1 MRLTTLTV
9 RTALLPLAFFAFV
22 SATSGA
28 DVIKNATVGTPKLK
42 SIDAVKFAPD
52 GVLLIGDGPGAQL
65 VAVDTGD
72 VKPMPWK
79 ADAKT
84 AKIDEK
90 LAARIGAQAKGI
102 EIRGMAVNPA
112 SHTAY
117 FVVRKLD
124 DRKTLLLTIDGAGA
138 VSEYALEKVKHV
150 VIPLPKGEAAPV
162 SRITDIAWMG
172 DRVLVGAV
180 ASEEFASKVCS
191 IPAPLDPK
199 ATTLG
204 FSTETYHVSH
214 KKWETRAPMTSLVP
228 YESNGKKYVVGA
240 FACTPVVRYPLDDVK
255 AGAKVKGES
264 VIELGSGNQPRTMI
278 AYEKGGKSFVLMN
291 TFRFHHKSKPFG
303 WSPYVTFRMES
314 GLFAENEKLND
325 KAILRLTG
333 DKPATDKITIVAEFE
348 GTIHLD
354 KLDKERALVVKE
366 EKEGGLTLAAIPL
379 P

>member
-1 MRLTTLTV
+1 MSLRTHAV
-9 RTALLPLAFFAFV
+9 RTALLPLALLVMA
-22 SATSGA
+22 SAANGA
-28 DVIKNATVGTPKLK
+28 EVIRNATAGTPKIK
-42 SIDAVKFAPD
+42 SIDAIRFAPD

-65 VAVDTGD
+65 IAVDTGD
-72 VKPMPWK
+72 VKAKPWK

-90 LAARIGAQAKGI
+90 LAARIGVPAKGI
-102 EIRGMAVNPA
+102 EIRSMAVNPA
-112 SHTAY
+112 SQTAY
-117 FVVRKLD
+117 FLIRKLD
-124 DRKTLLLTIDGAGA
+124 DKKTLLLTLDGSGE
-138 VSEYALEKVKHV
+138 VGEFALENVKHV

-172 DRVLVGAV
+172 DRVLIGAV

-199 ATTLG
+199 ATALG

-214 KKWETRAPMTSLVP
+214 RKWETRAPMTSLVP
-228 YESNGKKYVVGA
+228 FEANGKKYVVGA
-240 FACTPVVRYPLDDVK
+240 FACTPVVRYPLDDVQ

-264 VIELGSGNQPRTMI
+264 VIELGSGNQPRSMI
-278 AYEKGGKSFVLMN
+278 AYEKDGKSFVLMN
-291 TFRFHHKSKPFG
+291 TFRFHHKNKPFG

-314 GLFAENEKLND
+314 GLFGEGEKLNE
-325 KAILRLTG
+325 KAISRLAG
-333 DKPATDKITIVAEFE
+333 DKPATDKISIVAEYE

-354 KLDKERALVVKE
+354 KLDKDRALVVKE
-366 EKEGGLTLAAIPL
+366 EKEGGLTLAALPL

>member
-1 MRLTTLTV
+1 MRPGRLAA
-9 RTALLPLAFFAFV
+9 RAALLPIAFLAAASV
-22 SATSGA
+22 ATGAEVVRNASA
-28 DVIKNATVGTPKLK
+28 GTPKVK
-42 SIDAVKFAPD
+42 SIDAIRFAPG

-65 VAVDTGD
+65 VAIETGD
-72 VKPMPWK
+72 VEAKPWK

-90 LAARIGAQAKGI
+90 LAAKVGTPAKGI
-102 EIRGMAVNPA
+102 EIRSVAVNPA
-112 SHTAY
+112 SQTAY

-124 DRKTLLLTIDGAGA
+124 DKKTLLLTLDGNG
-138 VSEYALEKVKHV
+138 ELGEFPLENVKHV
-150 VIPLPKGEAAPV
+150 AIPLPKGESAPV

-214 KKWETRAPMTSLVP
+214 RKWETRAPMTSLVP
-228 YESNGKKYVVGA
+228 YEANGKKYVVGA
-240 FACTPVVRYPLDDVK
+240 FACTPVVRYPLDDVQ

-278 AYEKGGKSFVLMN
+278 AYEKGGKPFVLMN
-291 TFRFHHKSKPFG
+291 TFRFHHKNRPFG
-303 WSPYVTFRMES
+303 WSPYVTFRMDA
-314 GLFAENEKLND
+314 GLFAEAEKLNE
-325 KAILRLTG
+325 KAVLRLAG
-333 DKPATDKITIVAEFE
+333 DKPATDRISIVAEFE

-366 EKEGGLTLAAIPL
+366 EKEGGLTLAVLPL